1 MPTDN
6 FASIFAGCY
15 LLGGMKEVNPT
26 IYVLPLS
33 WVGIQCEQE
42 TNLLKVNPQCFLL
55 LGNIKKF
62 NVAAELSTS
71 LSGCLNKHS
80 GDLSCFSCV
89 VNSFLGCVDK
99 IGIAFEAPTIATG
112 FGAYLAQVRN
122 TCIAFHVWLLA
133 KPMNRSEA
141 KGDLVMIRTLLLFK
155 FKLLC
160 YHARYWSQG
169 LGLGSPS
176 ASLQTKGWTTK
187 CTTSK
192 MTYSSFEAL
201 IGHQLADK

>member
-62 NVAAELSTS
+62 NMAAGLSTS
-71 LSGCLNKHS
+71 LSEHLNKHS
-80 GDLSCFSCV
+80 GDLYCFSCA

-122 TCIAFHVWLLA
+122 VLHFLFGCLPSLWTGVRLRVILLWH
-133 KPMNRSEA
+133 KPCCFSNVNYFVIMLDTGL
-141 KGDLVMIRTLLLFK
+141 KG
-155 FKLLC
+155 
-160 YHARYWSQG
+160 
-169 LGLGSPS
+169 
-176 ASLQTKGWTTK
+176 
-187 CTTSK
+187 
-192 MTYSSFEAL
+192 
-201 IGHQLADK
+201 